1 MSHKFTDYNLS
12 INAIKAIEKK
22 GFEEPTFIQDKI
34 IPIILEGE
42 KDLLVQSQTG
52 TGKTAAFAI
61 PLIEKIVEKKHNQ
74 VLIMAPTRE
83 LVIQL
88 SEEIHSLCGRKRIK
102 IALLYGGQSF
112 DSQLKRLKRGAEIVI
127 GTPGRILEHIG
138 RRSYRTDKIDYLIF
152 DEVDDMLRSGF
163 ADDIEEILRNSNRN
177 RKTYFFSATI
187 PEKINALAKIYT
199 KKLEKVVASYKKI
212 TSQLTE
218 QVYFEV
224 LSHDKFR
231 DLKILLDFEEDFYGI
246 IFCRTRLKAKHL
258 GKRLA
263 KLGYSA
269 DAIHGD
275 LAQDVREQVIG
286 KFRQKKITILTA
298 TDVAARGL
306 DIPNLTH
313 IINYSLPQTPDAYVH
328 RIGRTGRAGKEGTA
342 ITFVTPEDDY
352 KFFNIRKTLKQTMY
366 RRSIEDYKDVKKK
379 GKTPKAVYD
388 DRNVRLFIA
397 LGTKNSMT
405 MQKLFDFIFK
415 NTEIPSERISDVL
428 VSDTFSFISTS
439 REDAEIIMEK
449 FKGKKNGKRKMVEL
463 AKPKSKSKSK

>member
-112 DSQLKRLKRGAEIVI
+112 DSQAKRLKQGAEIVI
-127 GTPGRILEHIG
+127 GTPGRTWDHINQ
-138 RRSYRTDKIDYLIF
+138 RSYRTNKIDYLIF

-352 KFFNIRKTLKQTMY
+352 KFFNIRKTLKQTMD